1 MHDSEGRG
9 VLAVVHHNVRRRRA
23 HPGWRVRRHVSSGSG
38 SNSGS
43 GSGSSASA
51 GAVGAGGS
59 ESGSSQQRTSSA
71 LFKVA
76 SIVASAT
83 VLSKILGLV
92 REMVV
97 AGAFGVG
104 AAVDAY
110 GYAFVVPGFFMAILG
125 GINGPFHSAM
135 AASLS
140 RRDRAVGPA
149 IVERVSW
156 LVGLG
161 LFVTS
166 AVLIGFAEQII
177 DLIAPGLKA
186 AAATRAV
193 AIAQLRILAP
203 CTVLA
208 GWIGI
213 GFGALSAVDSF
224 WLPSLSPA
232 LSSVAV
238 ILAVL
243 VFNAIPESFVSSL
256 GLSAVEVGGAALAI
270 GTVLGALVQWVIQL
284 VEQNRMGMGIH
295 LPKIAPGKGVDFGAM
310 GKLDE
315 GQKKDARRGV
325 DEVVAVLGPA
335 TVASG
340 MMQIATYTDL
350 YFASFIPCAAAALG
364 YANLLVQAPVGI
376 LSSSLLVPLLPE
388 FSRLAKSAGLA
399 GRDGSDEPPT
409 EADEV
414 AWEEGRSAL
423 RAKVRQALVLT
434 ALCSLPVVI
443 TFLPLSLPIVR
454 IVFERRAFDAAAT
467 QLVSAILACYA
478 GGATA
483 YLLRDVL
490 VRVFYAMGD
499 GTTPF
504 RISMLGIVVN
514 VVGDFFLVKQ
524 FGAPGLVLATVSV
537 NVISVA
543 AMMIALRSR
552 LGTPTASEKEENGS
566 SVRLVLA
573 LAFIV
578 AACTTAAHVGHS
590 TLRLATI
597 SLPTLLPL
605 APALAGLVVQCGVAG
620 AASALAIVLYVALVV
635 ALIDIPESRWI
646 RNQLKQRIRP
656 SSEPSLVN

>member
-1 MHDSEGRG
+1 M
-9 VLAVVHHNVRRRRA
+9 
-23 HPGWRVRRHVSSGSG
+23 
-38 SNSGS
+38 
-43 GSGSSASA
+43 
-51 GAVGAGGS
+51 
-59 ESGSSQQRTSSA
+59 
-71 LFKVA
+71 A

-97 AGAFGVG
+97 AGTFGVG

-135 AASLS
+135 AAALS
-140 RRDRAVGPA
+140 RRDRSVGPA

-156 LVGLG
+156 LVGTG
-161 LFVTS
+161 LFAASV
-166 AVLIGFAEQII
+166 VLIGFAEPIV
-177 DLIAPGLKA
+177 DLIAPGLLA
-186 AAATRAV
+186 GGQASAATRAV

-232 LSSVAV
+232 LSSLAV
-238 ILAVL
+238 IAAVL
-243 VFNAIPESFVSSL
+243 AFNAIPEGIAGSL

-270 GTVLGALVQWVIQL
+270 GTVLGAAVQWIIQL

-295 LPKIAPGKGVDFGAM
+295 FPKLGAAQGRIGFGAM
-310 GKLDE
+310 GSLN
-315 GQKKDARRGV
+315 DAQREDASRGV

-388 FSRLAKSAGLA
+388 FSRLAKAAGLA
-399 GRDGSDEPPT
+399 GEVSASPSESE
-409 EADEV
+409 EA
-414 AWEEGRSAL
+414 AWEDGRVAL

-434 ALCSLPVVI
+434 ALCSLPIVI
-443 TFLPLSLPIVR
+443 TFMPMALPIVR

-504 RISMLGIVVN
+504 RISMLGIAVN
-514 VVGDFFLVKQ
+514 VIGDFLLVQ
-524 FGAPGLVLATVSV
+524 HFGAPGLVLATVSV

-543 AMMIALRSR
+543 AMLYALRGR
-552 LGTPTASEKEENGS
+552 LGTPTATEREENGS
-566 SVRLVLA
+566 RARLVVS

-578 AACTTAAHVGHS
+578 AACTVAAHVTCNALG
-590 TLRLATI
+590 LIAAP
-597 SLPTLLPL
+597 LPALLPL
-605 APALAGLVVQCGVAG
+605 APALSGLIVQCACVGVA
-620 AASALAIVLYVALVV
+620 SAIAVVLYVVLVASV
-635 ALIDIPESRWI
+635 VDVPESRWI
-646 RNQLKQRIRP
+646 RAQLVSRLRPGAPAPPPQLK
-656 SSEPSLVN
+656 